1 MADRGDYP
9 FYPIRSGSEGLAD
22 ILSKFREELDK
33 ALYPIYERLER
44 LESVVFREGTIGQ
57 VTPEHAPTE
66 GGEGGKE
73 EQDPAT
79 LRDYI
84 IQIRYLNIALRGYG
98 QLLNEL
104 GLPKD
109 MRQALIKIEN
119 MIMMILRAIQL
130 IRMLEW
136 MMEGVYVTGPIGWL
150 VAGGFFAGTIAYGG
164 KTIGGF

>member
-1 MADRGDYP
+1 MSDRGDYP
-9 FYPIRSGSEGLAD
+9 FYPIRSGSQGLAD

-33 ALYPIYERLER
+33 ALYPIYERLEK

-73 EQDPAT
+73 EEDPAT

-109 MRQALIKIEN
+109 MKQALTKIED
-119 MIMMILRAIQL
+119 MVMAILRLMQL
-130 IRMLEW
+130 IRMLDW
-136 MMEGVYVTGPIGWL
+136 MMTGTYAMGPFGWL
-150 VAGGFFAGTIAYGG
+150 VAGGFFSGMIAYGG
-164 KTIGGF
+164 KTLGGF